1 MASLE
6 DFDQLD
12 AQGVRNSKRVLGRR
26 DLKRSSMILSPK
38 NQQGSEDAGTAE
50 GKTRVPSHDGL
61 DGDQFSQSYSP
72 FYYPNRS
79 GMKNS
84 LTKNGTGSQ
93 GPRFPPSYNNV
104 TAGRPSKHVTFD
116 DTLTHS
122 SMGVGQREY
131 LPPISSVAN
140 SSASSGSY
148 NVRKADMAHN
158 SPVSFVLV

>member
-38 NQQGSEDAGTAE
+38 NQQVSEDLAAAE

-72 FYYPNRS
+72 FYYPNRT

-84 LTKNGTGSQ
+84 LPKNGTGTQ
-93 GPRFPPSYNNV
+93 GPRCPPPYSNV
-104 TAGRPSKHVTFD
+104 SAGRPPKHVTFD
-116 DTLTHS
+116 DTLNHS
-122 SMGVGQREY
+122 SRDVGHREY
-131 LPPISSVAN
+131 PAPVGSVAN

-148 NVRKADMAHN
+148 NVRKADTAHS